1 MVLTFYIIMPFAAPD
16 TAPSLSPAGIF
27 GVFTGIFDKA
37 TPLTVWHY
45 VYFGIGAA
53 LAVYYFV
60 WHYWAVCCAGFIYD
74 LMIIGAW
81 LVLFFLGFALSFFV
95 REPLWNCVM
104 FVIIAAPYVWL
115 MWKPTKEAAEL
126 KKAGKPLPEG
136 RSSLLE
142 RFMGGFCMDGEIM
155 WVKTIFF
162 LILLFTGIG
171 VFISTL
177 NSEILIPAS
186 MSAGIKF
193 GMMGI
198 LEWSLVSLFIIVP
211 TMFFIAII
219 FQRKY
224 LFAAV
229 LAIFAIGIVTCF
241 NSWGWFGTS
250 AFPDFVYRMANIE
263 PPSAVRI
270 NMRDY
275 AGKVYVYTAGD
286 PKIVD
291 KIPAKTEAR
300 HGNTKLYP
308 NPEKKGD
315 VIKTLDEG
323 FGSRSM
329 DRREREAVTLTG
341 IASGNHMIEVISGG
355 DTCWAVED
363 DMQIAYE
370 NGSLLS
376 QIYDMRKG
384 ENTVNFE
391 PYATTIKGNF
401 MDGSNT
407 PLFRYA
413 WCKAKSPYYNK
424 DYYKLFSIRWL
435 NTGDSVTL
443 TGKAASNFM
452 VEVKQGG
459 DNGWVGAWALAEQ
472 PPLRKAFKEKRKA
485 Q

>member
-1 MVLTFYIIMPFAAPD
+1 
-16 TAPSLSPAGIF
+16 
-27 GVFTGIFDKA
+27 
-37 TPLTVWHY
+37 
-45 VYFGIGAA
+45 
-53 LAVYYFV
+53 
-60 WHYWAVCCAGFIYD
+60 
-74 LMIIGAW
+74 
-81 LVLFFLGFALSFFV
+81 
-95 REPLWNCVM
+95 
-104 FVIIAAPYVWL
+104 
-115 MWKPTKEAAEL
+115 
-126 KKAGKPLPEG
+126 
-136 RSSLLE
+136 
-142 RFMGGFCMDGEIM
+142 MDGEIM
-155 WVKTIFF
+155 WIKTIFF

-198 LEWSLVSLFIIVP
+198 LEWSLISLFIIVP

-241 NSWGWFGTS
+241 NSWGWFGSS
-250 AFPDFVYRMANIE
+250 AYPNFVYRMANIE
-263 PPSAVRI
+263 PPNAVRI

-275 AGKVYVYTAGD
+275 AGKLVRYTAGD

-291 KIPAKTEAR
+291 QIPAKTEAR
-300 HGNTKLYP
+300 HSDTKLYP
-308 NPEKKGD
+308 NPEKKGG
-315 VIKTLDEG
+315 VIKTLSKYSEKE
-323 FGSRSM
+323 M
-329 DRREREAVTLTG
+329 KAVTLTG
-341 IASGNHMIEVISGG
+341 MASGNYMMEVISGG
-355 DTCWAVED
+355 DTGWAVEEEL
-363 DMQIAYE
+363 QIWYE

-424 DYYKLFSIRWL
+424 DYYKLFSIRLL

-459 DNGWVGAWALAEQ
+459 DNGWVGAWALSEQ
-472 PPLRKAFKEKRKA
+472 PPLRKAFREKRKA